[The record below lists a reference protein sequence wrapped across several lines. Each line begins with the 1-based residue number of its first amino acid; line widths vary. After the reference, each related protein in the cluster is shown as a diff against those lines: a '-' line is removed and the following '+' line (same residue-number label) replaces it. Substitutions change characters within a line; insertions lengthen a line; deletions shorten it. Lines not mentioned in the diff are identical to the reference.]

1 MDPTANAVHVNAPL
15 TNISIAY
22 MQEATNFVADR
33 VFPNI
38 PVRKQSDKYWKYD
51 RSDFWRNQMQVRAPG
66 TESSGSGW
74 KMDANSTYFAD
85 VWALHKDIPD
95 QVRANA
101 DDPLNLDSDASQ
113 WLTQQGLIAREVS
126 WASAFFTT
134 GVWTGI
140 TGAAADVTG
149 VAASPSTNE
158 VLQWSDANANPIADV
173 KAYSDTVWLL
183 TGMRP
188 NTMVLGR
195 QVWTKLSEHADLIDR
210 IKYSGGVS
218 PSSPA
223 IVSLQ
228 ATAALF
234 ELERILIM
242 DGIYASSAENPSFET
257 AMTTASIAGKK
268 ALLCYV
274 PPAPGL
280 MTPSAGYTFSWT
292 GYLPGQGSYG
302 QVVSSFRM
310 GHLKSDRVE
319 MEMAYDQKVTCT
331 DCGVFFNSIV
341 A

>member
-1 MDPTANAVHVNAPL
+1 MDPTASDVHVNRPL

-22 MQEATNFVADR
+22 MQDASGFVADR

-38 PVRKQSDKYWKYD
+38 PVVKQSDKYFRYD
-51 RSDFWRNQMQVRAPG
+51 RTDFWRNQMKLRAPG
-66 TESSGSGW
+66 TESAGSGW
-74 KMDANSTYFAD
+74 KIDSSQTYYAD

-95 QVRANA
+95 QVRANQ
-101 DDPLNLDSDASQ
+101 DDPLNLDNEASQ
-113 WLTQQGLIAREVS
+113 WLGQQGLVAREVN

-140 TGAAADVTG
+140 SGSAADVTG

-158 VLQWSDANANPIADV
+158 VLQWSNASSDPIVDV
-173 KAYSDTVWLL
+173 KAYKDTIWLL
-183 TGMRP
+183 TGLRA
-188 NTMVLGR
+188 NTMVMGR
-195 QVWTKLSEHADLIDR
+195 QVWTKLSEHADLVDR
-210 IKYSGGVS
+210 IKYSGGVG
-218 PSSPA
+218 PGTPA

-234 ELERILIM
+234 ELDRLMVM
-242 DGIYASSAENPSFET
+242 DGIQATSAENPSFET
-257 AMTTASIAGKK
+257 AMTIASIAGKK
-268 ALLCYV
+268 ALLAYV
-274 PPAPGL
+274 PPRAGL

-292 GYLPGQGSYG
+292 GYQPSQGPQG

-310 GHLKSDRVE
+310 GHLKSDRIE
-319 MEMAYDQKVTCT
+319 MEMAYDQKATCT